1 MEISRRKVIV
11 WGGELKK
18 EIQFD
23 VPDRTVFY
31 QDRDCRRNFFSLND
45 DLLSR
50 HIVLIGGSGSGK
62 TNVFNL
68 TLDQLR
74 KNHQEQD
81 IFIIFDTKGDFCR
94 RFGKAGDVVL
104 GNGKEYRRISASW
117 NLFEDV
123 LADGTDPEDYE
134 LNAKELAA
142 SLFAGRGSSS
152 QPFFANAARDIFAN
166 IIIYFI
172 RCAEENSDRKRLL
185 NNKKLIQF
193 FREADSKKYAEL
205 FSRYPDMKSLLSYIG
220 DGAGGQA
227 LGVLGELKSM
237 VNDCF
242 IGVI

>member
-81 IFIIFDTKGDFCR
+81 IFGM
-94 RFGKAGDVVL
+94 
-104 GNGKEYRRISASW
+104 
-117 NLFEDV
+117 
-123 LADGTDPEDYE
+123 
-134 LNAKELAA
+134 
-142 SLFAGRGSSS
+142 
-152 QPFFANAARDIFAN
+152 
-166 IIIYFI
+166 
-172 RCAEENSDRKRLL
+172 
-185 NNKKLIQF
+185 
-193 FREADSKKYAEL
+193 
-205 FSRYPDMKSLLSYIG
+205 MKSR
-220 DGAGGQA
+220 
-227 LGVLGELKSM
+227 LKIRICNKINTSFLKRC
-237 VNDCF
+237 VF
-242 IGVI
+242 FVTGRT